1 MKYSY
6 AVKVNGKWYPANT
19 EIPDVEKAEVLD
31 EEKTSEG
38 TGEEMNGN
46 ETEVGETATLE
57 SEAEKEV
64 SESEEEKDAS
74 KKKTGAKK

>member
-1 MKYSY
+1 MTYPY
-6 AVKVNGKWYPANT
+6 TVKANGKWYPPNT

-38 TGEEMNGN
+38 TDEGTDEGMTEI
-46 ETEVGETATLE
+46 ETENGEAAE
-57 SEAEKEV
+57 SEAEKE
-64 SESEEEKDAS
+64 AQ

>member
-1 MKYSY
+1 MTYPY
-6 AVKVNGKWYPANT
+6 TVKVNGKWYPANT

-38 TGEEMNGN
+38 TGEVMTGI
-46 ETEVGETATLE
+46 ETEIGEAATLE
-57 SEAEKEV
+57 SEAEKE
-64 SESEEEKDAS
+64 AQ